1 MVHSVAIVG
10 FGSAG
15 RRALNVLEDLRPDTK
30 FLVVTRQAIDQPNVT
45 VTHAVDDVL
54 GFDPD
59 FVVVAGPATLRKNSV
74 EALASARASFF
85 LEKPLAHSLADA
97 TTLARILGNSP
108 RSQVGYNLR
117 FSPSLSY
124 FRDHVHASTFGQVL
138 SVRAETGQYLP
149 DWRPGSDYRES
160 VSARAEL
167 GGGVLRELS
176 HELDYLRW
184 IFGPIESVSGW
195 VGRTSDLDIDVDDTA
210 LVTLGFEGSGSPDS
224 LLIGTVALDLVRRDR
239 TRSVTA
245 ICEEATL
252 RWDGIAGRV
261 EVLRAGGTEWEL
273 LMTDAGT
280 AATYRE
286 QWESFV
292 AANDDQASPAATVED
307 GVEVLR
313 LVEAIELS
321 HSRGGVRVALTDVES
336 HS

>member
-1 MVHSVAIVG
+1 MVRSVAIVG

-15 RRALNVLEDLRPDTK
+15 RRALNVLQDLHPNAQ
-30 FLVVTRQAIDQPNVT
+30 FLIVTRQEVHEPNVT
-45 VTHAVDDVL
+45 VTNAVDDVL

-59 FVVVAGPATLRKNSV
+59 VVVVAGPASLRKPTV
-74 EALASARASFF
+74 EALAGAGASFF

-97 TTLARILGNSP
+97 TTLVRILGNSA

-117 FSPSLSY
+117 FSPSLRY

-149 DWRPGSDYRES
+149 DWRPGSDYGQS

-184 IFGPIESVSGW
+184 IFGAIEWVSGW

-210 LVTLGFEGSGSPDS
+210 LITLGYQSSGPASP
-224 LLIGTVALDLVRRDR
+224 LVGTVALDFVRRDR

-245 ICEEATL
+245 VCEEVTL

-261 EVLRAGGTEWEL
+261 EVLRVGGTEWEL
-273 LMTDAGT
+273 LMTDGGT
-280 AATYRE
+280 GATYRA
-286 QWESFV
+286 QWEQFV
-292 AANDDQASPAATVED
+292 GYDDDEASPAATLDD

-313 LVEAIELS
+313 LVQAIELS
-321 HSRGGVRVALTDVES
+321 HSRGGVRVALADVER

>member
-15 RRALNVLEDLRPDTK
+15 RRALNVLRDFHPDAR
-30 FLVVTRQAIDQPNVT
+30 FLIVTREAIDQPNVT
-45 VTHAVDDVL
+45 GTNALDDVL
-54 GFDPD
+54 DFNPD
-59 FVVVAGPATLRKNSV
+59 VVVVAGPATLRKRTV

-97 TTLARILGNSP
+97 TTLARIIGNST

-117 FSPSLSY
+117 FSSSLSY
-124 FRDHVHASTFGQVL
+124 FRDHVHASTFGHVL

-160 VSARAEL
+160 VSARDDL

-184 IFGPIESVSGW
+184 IFGPIEWVSGW
-195 VGRTSDLDIDVDDTA
+195 AGRTSNLDIDVDDTA
-210 LVTLGFEGSGSPDS
+210 LVTLGFEGSGPASP
-224 LLIGTVALDLVRRDR
+224 LIGTAALDFVRRDR

-245 ICEEATL
+245 VCEEGTL

-261 EVLRAGGTEWEL
+261 EVWRAGAVEWER

-280 AATYRE
+280 AATYRA
-286 QWESFV
+286 QWEYFL
-292 AANDDQASPAATVED
+292 ADDDDQASPAATVDD

-321 HSRGGVRVALTDVES
+321 HSRRGARVALTDVES

>member
-15 RRALNVLEDLRPDTK
+15 RRALNVLQDLHPDAR
-30 FLVVTRQAIDQPNVT
+30 FLIVTRQAIDQPNIT
-45 VTHAVDDVL
+45 VTNAVDDVL

-59 FVVVAGPATLRKNSV
+59 VVVVAGPATLRKQTV

-124 FRDHVHASTFGQVL
+124 FRDHVHASTFGQVV

-184 IFGPIESVSGW
+184 IFGPIEWLSGW
-195 VGRTSDLDIDVDDTA
+195 AGRTSDLDIDVDDTA
-210 LVTLGFEGSGSPDS
+210 LVTLGFQSSRPAWPRV
-224 LLIGTVALDLVRRDR
+224 GTVALDFVRRDR

-261 EVLRAGGTEWEL
+261 EVLRAGGAEWEL
-273 LMTDAGT
+273 LMTDGGT
-280 AATYRE
+280 GATYRA
-286 QWESFV
+286 QWERFV
-292 AANDDQASPAATVED
+292 GSDDDQASPAATLDD

-321 HSRGGVRVALTDVES
+321 HSRGGVRLVLADVES

>member
-15 RRALNVLEDLRPDTK
+15 RKALNVLQDLRPDAQ
-30 FLVVTRQAIDQPNVT
+30 FLIVTRQGMDQPNVT
-45 VTHAVDDVL
+45 VTDALDNVL
-54 GFDPD
+54 GFQPD
-59 FVVVAGPATLRKNSV
+59 VVVVAGPASLRKHTV
-74 EALASARASFF
+74 ETLASVRASFF

-97 TTLARILGNSP
+97 MTLARIIGNSN

-117 FSPSLSY
+117 FSRSLSY
-124 FRDHVHASTFGQVL
+124 FRAHVHASTFGRVL

-149 DWRPGSDYRES
+149 DWRPGADYRES
-160 VSARAEL
+160 VSARSEL

-184 IFGPIESVSGW
+184 IFGPIEWVSGW

-210 LVTLGFEGSGSPDS
+210 LVTLGFGGSGPDS
-224 LLIGTVALDLVRRDR
+224 SLIGTVALDFVRRDR

-245 ICEEATL
+245 VCEEATL
-252 RWDGIAGRV
+252 RWDGIGGRV
-261 EVLRAGGTEWEL
+261 EVWRAGSREWEVL
-273 LMTDAGT
+273 VTDAGT
-280 AATYRE
+280 AATYRA
-286 QWESFV
+286 QWEYFLV
-292 AANDDQASPAATVED
+292 DNNDQASPAATVDD
-307 GVEVLR
+307 GLEVLR

-321 HSRGGVRVALTDVES
+321 HSKDGARVALADVES